1 MIYEVQWSENV
12 RYTRWVEASTI
23 EEALDIS
30 RVIGRASHT
39 WLISPLGERL
49 TIKEYNLTE
58 MKARRIDPKTL
69 DKDTVVIVG
78 GAYAGEHED
87 GSGPYIGFSTVDAGA
102 FQPRRR

>member
-12 RYTRWVEASTI
+12 RYTRWIEASTI
-23 EEALDIS
+23 EEAVDIS
-30 RVIGRASHT
+30 RVIGRASHVPQLPWNT
-39 WLISPLGERL
+39 M
-49 TIKEYNLTE
+49 KEYNLTE